1 MHKLKILGFVILLF
15 LLTNSLL
22 FSQDFKNIKGNIVF
36 FGVSGIEY
44 SPKSKILSLINQNR
58 NRLLTNILVVNM
70 VKELYALGLFD
81 DIQVTAESVGENQV
95 KLNFHFVEKGR
106 IDSISFQG
114 NSKLSEKKLLEAIQ
128 TKQFDFIDEVK
139 IQIDIKRI
147 IQAYI
152 QEGYSKVKVL
162 YRWEKEK
169 NKRNLVFQILESRR
183 SYLTKI
189 KIKGSKYFLPIDLE
203 RKMQSSEID
212 CFSWV
217 NQSGRFDEQKIST
230 DLQIISQ
237 AYFRDGFIDV
247 EISKPKIIF
256 IISAEFTTV
265 EISFDVKEGKQYFIN
280 TIEVQSLDEDQNLLL
295 PKEEIL
301 EKIKL
306 KTGDPY
312 NIIQQGSDRS
322 AVNSIYQDLGYA
334 FSVVQVKRNIDREN
348 QLVDLLFE
356 VQKREKIY
364 INRIEFYGNR
374 ETRDNILRRELT
386 IYDGELFN
394 GQKIRK
400 SLSKIGGLGYF
411 VPQVGVRY
419 SSQLSAAGNEANYN
433 IQLQEAQTGSISGGL
448 SYSTSAGLGINFSI
462 SKSNFL
468 GTGRRIAFNIDK
480 QENTNS
486 GRISFTEP
494 YFWGSKWRSTTS
506 LNTSFEDKDA
516 NNKDYDTNTEG
527 WSQGFS
533 YPIWPRWSLGL
544 SYAFSQTRYSEFTA
558 TPFDNTESHSLTN
571 SWSYSTVNHPQFPS
585 DGASS
590 SFSVTEAGGFLG
602 GNANYRRATYEFK
615 FFQSLPSF
623 PRIIFYYRFRA
634 RKLAQNT
641 DERIPTGSRF
651 LLGGTNSIRGFESSE
666 IRGPASPVEQPPEF
680 SERYVCFGIE
690 STAEICN
697 INNTNPLTT
706 DDRAFY
712 NNHIYG
718 NEELLNNF
726 EILFPLTREG
736 YRIRGV
742 IFYDAGNV
750 FAEDRV
756 YDIVG
761 IEKDYTYL
769 RQSYG
774 TGIRMITPLGILKF
788 EYGTKINPKPSESPG
803 KFEFTIGSLF

>member
-1 MHKLKILGFVILLF
+1 M
-15 LLTNSLL
+15 
-22 FSQDFKNIKGNIVF
+22 
-36 FGVSGIEY
+36 
-44 SPKSKILSLINQNR
+44 
-58 NRLLTNILVVNM
+58 
-70 VKELYALGLFD
+70 
-81 DIQVTAESVGENQV
+81 
-95 KLNFHFVEKGR
+95 
-106 IDSISFQG
+106 
-114 NSKLSEKKLLEAIQ
+114 
-128 TKQFDFIDEVK
+128 
-139 IQIDIKRI
+139 
-147 IQAYI
+147 
-152 QEGYSKVKVL
+152 
-162 YRWEKEK
+162 
-169 NKRNLVFQILESRR
+169 
-183 SYLTKI
+183 
-189 KIKGSKYFLPIDLE
+189 
-203 RKMQSSEID
+203 
-212 CFSWV
+212 
-217 NQSGRFDEQKIST
+217 
-230 DLQIISQ
+230 
-237 AYFRDGFIDV
+237 
-247 EISKPKIIF
+247 
-256 IISAEFTTV
+256 
-265 EISFDVKEGKQYFIN
+265 
-280 TIEVQSLDEDQNLLL
+280 LL

-306 KTGDPY
+306 KPEDPY

-394 GQKIRK
+394 GQKIRN

-448 SYSTSAGLGINFSI
+448 SYSTSAGLGVNFSV

-468 GTGRRIAFNIDK
+468 GTGRRIALNLDK
-480 QENTNS
+480 QENTHS
-486 GRISFTEP
+486 GSISFTEP

-516 NNKDYDTNTEG
+516 NNRDYDTNTEG

-533 YPIWPRWSLGL
+533 YPIWPRWSFGL
-544 SYAFSQTRYSEFTA
+544 TYSFSQTRYSEK
-558 TPFDNTESHSLTN
+558 DIIINNTESHALTN
-571 SWSYSTVNHPQFPS
+571 SWSYSTVNHPQFPT

-590 SFSVTEAGGFLG
+590 NFSVTEAGGALG

-615 FFQSLPSF
+615 YFQSLPSF

-634 RKLAQNT
+634 RKLFQNT
-641 DERIPTGSRF
+641 EAVIPTGSRF

-666 IRGPASPVEQPPEF
+666 IRGPSSPVEQPVEF
-680 SERYVCFGIE
+680 SERYVCSGVE
-690 STAEICN
+690 PTTDICN

-706 DDRAFY
+706 EDRDFY
-712 NNHIYG
+712 NLHIYG

-726 EILFPLTREG
+726 EMLFPLTREG

-761 IEKDYTYL
+761 IEKDYTDL

-774 TGIRMITPLGILKF
+774 AGIRMITPLGILKF

>member
-468 GTGRRIAFNIDK
+468 GTGRRIALNVDK

-641 DERIPTGSRF
+641 DKLIPTGSRF

-666 IRGPASPVEQPPEF
+666 IRGPASPAEQPPEF
-680 SERYVCFGIE
+680 SVQV
-690 STAEICN
+690 
-697 INNTNPLTT
+697 LTT

-712 NNHIYG
+712 NKHIYG

-774 TGIRMITPLGILKF
+774 VGVRMITPLGILKF